1 MLVFTCVYFIGWNKS
16 VKIDAC
22 LAMLARCWWHIFS
35 KDLPYLLMSSWRVG
49 ENFEKF
55 VHDSLTL
62 ESQTCEQHIL
72 YNVRPRP
79 PSPTSN
85 HISWYQYIIWFIWYL
100 AYDMIQIYEY
110 YVTSLLDTCCM
121 YFFCSWITLNQPI
134 WILHPVRILLLV
146 LPHHSG
152 GALFDFDSR
161 VFERKIHH
169 WEKSKIAAFWV
180 WCNKIVTVLQR
191 RVINCE
197 RTVKMW
203 RTLENCDAQQIV
215 LEGDAFIVRDF
226 RDRIKDIVSKTSG
239 NPDNSSYSL
248 EYFSRRIDPHFAWS
262 RKRIKIQKFEK
273 FGEFF
278 GGTI

>member
-55 VHDSLTL
+55 VHGSLTL

-72 YNVRPRP
+72 CNVRLRP
-79 PSPTSN
+79 PSPTSKCN

-121 YFFCSWITLNQPI
+121 CFFLFLNNLKSAYLNP
-134 WILHPVRILLLV
+134 
-146 LPHHSG
+146 S
-152 GALFDFDSR
+152 SR
-161 VFERKIHH
+161 SNPPFGSSSSFWWR
-169 WEKSKIAAFWV
+169 AFW
-180 WCNKIVTVLQR
+180 
-191 RVINCE
+191 
-197 RTVKMW
+197 
-203 RTLENCDAQQIV
+203 
-215 LEGDAFIVRDF
+215 F
-226 RDRIKDIVSKTSG
+226 R
-239 NPDNSSYSL
+239 
-248 EYFSRRIDPHFAWS
+248 F
-262 RKRIKIQKFEK
+262 
-273 FGEFF
+273 
-278 GGTI
+278 